1 MEKCFACS
9 RANPKHVCAGCTQ
22 ALYCGAE
29 CAQGDWKNHLRD
41 CKPIENS
48 MSYMFLLS
56 MKSRL
61 SAWRMI
67 YKAYGNDINRL
78 VLDLNDFDM
87 DEVKFY
93 DALHNEIVTD
103 RKQDREK
110 MAYDVDEDRFESV
123 SLHKKS
129 FEQYRRQ
136 LTKKEREMDDLLT
149 PDDQRRGIVQLLR
162 FLLEDGEGSLF
173 VQNNYGITVNEFIS
187 NLFYAACRLG
197 ALEVIKMLVE
207 AGFRRQTQFNLG
219 LIEAGSNYEVA
230 KYLLNNLQA
239 DPTFNNYRALDN
251 ALIRD
256 DKDIVLLIFNDP
268 RVNQDIWGDKIFRWA
283 CLNNYVDV
291 VQYLLQYTNINPADN
306 RNCAIRIASELGQIE
321 IVRLLLQD
329 KRVDPSEIDNYAIRW
344 AAENGHAEVIRLLLQ
359 DKRVN
364 PSDNKNQAIQD
375 ASNNGH
381 TEIVRLLLQ
390 DKRVDPSDKNN
401 KAIRYASQTGHIE
414 VVRLLLQDPRVDP
427 SDGNNYAI
435 IEACKNQ
442 HADVVRLLLQDERVD
457 ASASHNFALNWAL
470 IHNYIEIVRLLLED
484 EKVRNKLG
492 ELDTAGL
499 NRLRDW
505 KKHHKI
511 NSRRTGY

>member
-9 RANPKHVCAGCTQ
+9 RTNPKHTCAACTQ
-22 ALYCGAE
+22 ALYCSAV

-93 DALHNEIVTD
+93 DTLHNEIVTD

-149 PDDQRRGIVQLLR
+149 PGDQRRGIVQLLR

-173 VQNNYGITVNEFIS
+173 VQNNYGIAVNEFIS

-207 AGFRRQTQFNLG
+207 TGFRRQTQFNLG
-219 LIEAGSNYEVA
+219 LIEAGSNYGVT
-230 KYLLNNLQA
+230 KYLLNDLQA
-239 DPTFNNYRALDN
+239 DPTFNNYRALNN
-251 ALIRD
+251 ALKRD
-256 DKDIVLLIFNDP
+256 DKDIVLLIFKDP
-268 RVNQDIWGDKIFRWA
+268 RVDQDYRSNKMFKWA
-283 CLNNYVDV
+283 CLHGYADV
-291 VQYLLQYTNINPADN
+291 VQYLLEYTNVDPTQKNN
-306 RNCAIRIASELGQIE
+306 FAIEIASERGHVEVVRLLLQDTRVDPSGRNNYIIWNASRNGYVE

-329 KRVDPSEIDNYAIRW
+329 PRVDPSVKHNYAIR
-344 AAENGHAEVIRLLLQ
+344 V
-359 DKRVN
+359 
-364 PSDNKNQAIQD
+364 
-375 ASNNGH
+375 ASFH
-381 TEIVRLLLQ
+381 SYI
-390 DKRVDPSDKNN
+390 K
-401 KAIRYASQTGHIE
+401 

-427 SDGNNYAI
+427 SDNGNYAI
-435 IEACKNQ
+435 RWAFINNNIEIF
-442 HADVVRLLLQDERVD
+442 RLLLKDQRVID
-457 ASASHNFALNWAL
+457 KLTQEQ
-470 IHNYIEIVRLLLED
+470 IEIFQNWYR
-484 EKVRNKLG
+484 KQ
-492 ELDTAGL
+492 
-499 NRLRDW
+499 
-505 KKHHKI
+505 I
-511 NSRRTGY
+511 NTERKGY

>member
-9 RANPKHVCAGCTQ
+9 RATPKHVCAGCTQ
-22 ALYCGAE
+22 VLYCGAK
-29 CAQGDWKNHLRD
+29 CAQGDWKNHLKD
-41 CKPIENS
+41 CKSIENS

-67 YKAYGNDINRL
+67 YRAYGNDINRL

-103 RKQDREK
+103 RKQDREE
-110 MAYDVDEDRFESV
+110 MAFDVDEDRYESV

-162 FLLEDGEGSLF
+162 FLLEDEEGSLF
-173 VQNNYGITVNEFIS
+173 VQNNYGIAVNEFIS

-239 DPTFNNYRALDN
+239 DPTFNKYKALEK
-251 ALIRD
+251 ALKGD
-256 DKDIVLLIFNDP
+256 DKDIVLLIFKDS
-268 RVNQDIWGDKIFRWA
+268 RVDQNYVRFTIFMWA
-283 CLNNYVDV
+283 CFYGHVDV
-291 VQYLLQYTNINPADN
+291 VQYFLQNTNVDPAQQSN
-306 RNCAIRIASELGQIE
+306 FAIRKTSEFGLIE

-329 KRVDPSEIDNYAIRW
+329 TRVDPSAKNNRAVSW
-344 AAENGHAEVIRLLLQ
+344 AA
-359 DKRVN
+359 
-364 PSDNKNQAIQD
+364 KN
-375 ASNNGH
+375 
-381 TEIVRLLLQ
+381 
-390 DKRVDPSDKNN
+390 
-401 KAIRYASQTGHIE
+401 GHIE
-414 VVRLLLQDPRVDP
+414 TVRLLLQDPRVDP

-457 ASASHNFALNWAL
+457 ASANHNYALNWAL
-470 IHNYIEIVRLLLED
+470 TRNHMQIARLLLEN

-492 ELDTAGL
+492 ELDTASL

-505 KKHHKI
+505 EKHRIHS
-511 NSRRTGY
+511 SRRTGY